1 MSHLS
6 LLATAPAHLDDAV
19 ITAPQALPSTA
30 PTVLPPAAAVRSPS
44 TVALSFAFDSVHKTL
59 NVVVTDERSGE
70 VLRKIEYNQ
79 IPHDVHR
86 PDKLSGLLLNQ
97 FA

>member
-44 TVALSFAFDSVHKTL
+44 TVALSFAFDTVHKIL
-59 NVVVTDERSGE
+59 YVVVTDERSGE

>member
-19 ITAPQALPSTA
+19 ITA